1 MLPDF
6 PMTLTTW
13 VGILAG
19 CLTTASFLPQALKTV
34 RTRSTQDFSWPYL
47 SLFSVG
53 VLLWDVYGW
62 LRQDIAVVAA
72 NTLTLG
78 LVLVIVAVKILYP
91 PPLALPP
98 SSDYGQSSSLKS

>member
-13 VGILAG
+13 VGIIAG

-47 SLFSVG
+47 TLFSIG
-53 VLLWDVYGW
+53 VLLWDIYGV
-62 LRQDIAVVAA
+62 LRQDVAVVVA
-72 NTLTLG
+72 NTITLA
-78 LVLVIVAVKILYP
+78 LVLVIVAVKIFYP
-91 PPLALPP
+91 P
-98 SSDYGQSSSLKS
+98 QTKS